1 MKKLLVLLFISLS
14 SCGYQTLYTGDNK
27 DGFIFKD
34 ITTIGNKNI
43 NKKIISTLNLQ
54 KNKSNEKLNEII
66 LESSKNIDEISKDK
80 KGRTSSYR
88 TILNVNLKII
98 DEGNLVKEKT
108 FKEDFSYNNM
118 DNKFDLKIYQNDVE
132 NNLTKKIVDQIIFF
146 LKL

>member
-54 KNKSNEKLNEII
+54 KNKSKKNKWNYFRKF
-66 LESSKNIDEISKDK
+66 KNIDEISKDK
-80 KGRTSSYR
+80 KGELIYR

-118 DNKFDLKIYQNDVE
+118 DNKFDLKIYQNNVE
-132 NNLTKKIVDQIIFF
+132 NNLTKKIVDQIIIF

>member
-54 KNKSNEKLNEII
+54 KNKSNEKLNKII

-132 NNLTKKIVDQIIFF
+132 NNLTKKIVDQIIIF

>member
-54 KNKSNEKLNEII
+54 KNKSNEKLNKII

-98 DEGNLVKEKT
+98 DEDNLVKEKT

-132 NNLTKKIVDQIIFF
+132 NNLTKKIVDQIIIF